1 MIRPWIRRSSII
13 ASMFSYQKSA
23 GDALEL
29 YPHPGMWQALILAP
43 VTETDD
49 GEAGPGTGNEAAIEK
64 A

>member
-1 MIRPWIRRSSII
+1 
-13 ASMFSYQKSA
+13 MFSYQKSA

-43 VTETDD
+43 VTETDG